1 MPIIHMTFD
10 PSGVPAGAQNLKQY
24 EGGGGPKDLWTY
36 ETHHGLCIG
45 EREDNRYDDS
55 DFYMI
60 VLNPDTDKFEEIM
73 FASTRG
79 WTYPCMGSHRDASPE
94 LMERYRAEQQAK
106 LDRIREA
113 GERRSREKREAE
125 VQASGLTHEQAERLL
140 RSHEGERLL
149 RFLGKKVRSDFK
161 KSLQQRVREWAAD
174 PKPTYSSPLSRRQMA
189 FVG

>member
-10 PSGVPAGAQNLKQY
+10 PATAPADAQNLKAY
-24 EGGGGPKDLWTY
+24 EGSGGPSGLYTY

-45 EREDNRYDDS
+45 EREANYYHDS
-55 DFYMI
+55 DFFMT
-60 VLNPDTDKFEEIM
+60 VLNPKTDKFEEVM

-106 LDRIREA
+106 LDAIREA
-113 GERRSREKREAE
+113 GERRAREKRAAE

-140 RSHEGERLL
+140 RCADGERLL
-149 RFLGKKVRSDFK
+149 RFLGKRVRSDFK
-161 KSLQQRVREWAAD
+161 KSLQQRVREWAAEV
-174 PKPTYSSPLSRRQMA
+174 KPTYSSPLSRRQMA
-189 FVG
+189 FIG